1 MPVARW
7 QVVVAAWP
15 DIVKPVLLMPF
26 TAEYIVHIA
35 RFKASISCVNS
46 DFIQLE
52 AVILAGIPRTNDVP
66 TGT

>member
-1 MPVARW
+1 MPVTRW

-35 RFKASISCVNS
+35 RFKTSVSSIDSHL
-46 DFIQLE
+46 IKLK
-52 AVILAGIPRTNDVP
+52 AVILAGIPRTYDVP
-66 TGT
+66 SGT

>member
-1 MPVARW
+1 MPVTRW

-15 DIVKPVLLMPF
+15 DIVKPVLLMPLA
-26 TAEYIVHIA
+26 AEYIVHIA

-46 DFIQLE
+46 HFIKLK

-66 TGT
+66 SGT

>member
-35 RFKASISCVNS
+35 RFITSVGGINS
-46 DFIQLE
+46 HLIQLE